1 MKKVVACI
9 IVCCTLLCLFA
20 ACGKVETYK
29 NIYLSKE
36 LFLTKDAVINSD
48 EENEFIS
55 VEDGG
60 DKWACSVTSDTWDK
74 YYNETIKTLNE
85 SLKESCDDKDSYI
98 IKYEIAKDI
107 SSIKLFIDENDGVFA
122 SFEALAFQLVGS
134 MFRFTLYGDTNFEC
148 ELYDIKT
155 GKLIS

>member
-1 MKKVVACI
+1 MKKVIACI

-29 NIYLSKE
+29 NIYVSKDICP
-36 LFLTKDAVINSD
+36 TKEEIINND

-60 DKWACSVTSDTWDK
+60 DKWVCSVTSDTWDK
-74 YYNETIKTLNE
+74 YYNETIIA
-85 SLKESCDDKDSYI
+85 LKESLEELRNDEYAVI
-98 IKYEIAKDI
+98 VKYEIAKDI
-107 SSIKLFIDENDGVFA
+107 SSVKLFIEEDDELFA
-122 SFEALAFQLVGS
+122 SFASLAVKLVGS

-148 ELYDIKT
+148 KLYDIKT